1 MGKQERTIAD
11 RAEMEAIIR
20 ACKVCRVGMADRGE
34 PYVVPMSFGYDG
46 KAVFLHTGLKGRKI
60 GILRSHPRVCLEFDI
75 LDGMIESDRGCGWSM
90 RFRSVLVFGT
100 SVQLS
105 DTEEKRR
112 GLRAIM
118 AQYSPGNYTFPDEI
132 LERTAVIRVE
142 IETMTG
148 RKRT

>member
-11 RAEMEAIIR
+11 RAEMEAIIC
-20 ACKVCRVGMADRGE
+20 ACKVCRLGMADRGE

-46 KAVFLHTGLKGRKI
+46 TAVFLHTGLKGRKI
-60 GILRSHPRVCLEFDI
+60 GILRSHPRACLEFDI

-100 SVQLS
+100 AVELS
-105 DTEEKRR
+105 DTEEKRC
-112 GLRAIM
+112 GLAAIM

-132 LERTAVIRVE
+132 LERTAVIRID
-142 IETMTG
+142 IESMTG
-148 RKRT
+148 RKRA